1 MKKILLASGLV
12 LAFAIFPAQKISKKK
27 IQNSEAAS
35 LINATA
41 WVQNSGE
48 FAALNLQAYQ
58 FAKLRLAQIITQE
71 PSEKPR
77 AIVLDIDET
86 VLDNSRYETFV
97 IETGKEFN
105 QVDWQKW
112 TGLAKAEPI
121 PGALDFL
128 NFTKNNGI
136 EIFYLTNRSETEREA
151 TLKNLKDQ
159 NFPFADNEHL
169 ILKTSESSKENRRQK
184 IAEKFNI
191 VLFFGDNLS
200 DFSDIYYRIDDGKT
214 AREKVLE
221 NPELFGTKFII
232 LPNPMYGD
240 WESAIYKKNTNKK
253 LSKNQMKVESL
264 RNIPTEKNNK

>member
-1 MKKILLASGLV
+1 MRKILFVSSLV
-12 LAFAIFPAQKISKKK
+12 LAFAILPAQKTTKRKLK
-27 IQNSEAAS
+27 NNEATS
-35 LINATA
+35 LIDATA

-58 FAKLRLAQIITQE
+58 FAKLRLAQIIAQE

-86 VLDNSRYETFV
+86 VLDNSRYEAFM
-97 IETGKEFN
+97 IEKGKEFN
-105 QVDWQKW
+105 QKDWQKW
-112 TGLAKAEPI
+112 TDLALAEPI

-128 NFTKNNGI
+128 NFTKNNGV
-136 EIFYLTNRSETEREA
+136 EIFYLTNRSEKEREA

-159 NFPFADNEHL
+159 NFPYADNEHL
-169 ILKTSESSKENRRQK
+169 ILKTSESSKELRRQK
-184 IAEKFNI
+184 IAENFNI

-200 DFSDIYYRIDDGKT
+200 DFSDIYYRVDNGKT

-221 NPELFGTKFII
+221 NPELFGNKFII

-253 LSKNQMKVESL
+253 SSKNQMKVNSL
-264 RNIPTEKNNK
+264 RSIQFK

>member
-1 MKKILLASGLV
+1 MKKILLTGCLI
-12 LAFAIFPAQKISKKK
+12 LAFAVVPAQKTAKKK
-27 IQNSEAAS
+27 SQNNEATS

-58 FAKLRLAQIITQE
+58 FAKLRLAQIIAQE

-86 VLDNSRYETFV
+86 VLDNSRYEAFV
-97 IETGKEFN
+97 IETGSEFN
-105 QVDWQKW
+105 QEDWQKW
-112 TGLAKAEPI
+112 TGLAQAEPI

-128 NFTKNNGI
+128 NFTKNNNV
-136 EIFYLTNRSETEREA
+136 EIFYLTNRSENEREA
-151 TLKNLKDQ
+151 TLKNLKEQ
-159 NFPFADNEHL
+159 NFPYADNEHL

-200 DFSDIYYRIDDGKT
+200 DFSDIYYRVADGKT

-221 NPELFGTKFII
+221 NPELFGTKFIL

-240 WESAIYKKNTNKK
+240 WENTLYKNNTDKK
-253 LSKNQMKVESL
+253 LSKNQIKTKSL
-264 RNIPTEKNNK
+264 RSFQVK